1 MTQLRR
7 VVTGLISSLAFS
19 TAVHAEPTMAP
30 HAIVYIRPYLNS
42 GNANSGMVYVQI
54 DTTDLCAT
62 NTYAIDLTWG
72 GSKQLVA
79 TLMLALAQNKK
90 VQIEIDN
97 AGCATPSWNTRIQSI
112 YLAQ

>member
-1 MTQLRR
+1 MTPLHRILA
-7 VVTGLISSLAFS
+7 GLIASLAFS
-19 TAVHAEPTMAP
+19 TAVRAEPTMAP
-30 HAIVYIRPYLNS
+30 HSIVYIRPYLNS

-79 TLMLALAQNKK
+79 TLMLALVENKK

-97 AGCATPSWNTRIQSI
+97 AGCATPSWNTRVQSV